1 MRFEKKALA
10 LAAVLILAVL
20 PLVTQPLR
28 AQIPDEFKNL
38 KVLPEDISKGELIAQ
53 MRHMAGAL
61 GARCHYCHVGEPGA
75 SLDGYNFVSDEKA
88 TKKTARVML
97 QMVDEINGKL
107 LPQIGKESSEL
118 VKVRCVTCHH
128 GQSRPRTL
136 VEVLTESL
144 EQDGVDAAIAKY
156 RELREKYYGR
166 ATFDFGEW
174 RLLNLAEDLGGAGKL
189 DEAKRFLELNVE
201 FYPESGMS
209 YVGLGQFHQRNGDNE
224 QALVN
229 YEKASELMP
238 EMAPRIQGLIDQLG
252 QE

>member
-1 MRFEKKALA
+1 MRFEKKALV
-10 LAAVLILAVL
+10 LAAVLVLAAL
-20 PLVTQPLR
+20 PLG

-38 KVLPEDISKGELIAQ
+38 KVLPEDISKQDLIAQ

-75 SLDGYNFVSDEKA
+75 SLAGYDFVSDEKE

-118 VKVRCVTCHH
+118 LEVRCVTCHS
-128 GQSRPRTL
+128 GQSRPLTL
-136 VEVLTESL
+136 AQALTASL
-144 EQDGVDAAIAKY
+144 EKDGIDAAVAKY
-156 RELREKYYGR
+156 RELREQYYGR
-166 ATFDFGEW
+166 ATYDFGEW
-174 RLLNLAEDLGGAGKL
+174 GLLNLAESLGGAGKL

-209 YVGLGQFHQRNGDNE
+209 HVGLGQFYQRNGAKE
-224 QALVN
+224 QALAS
-229 YEKASELMP
+229 YKKASELMP
-238 EMAPRIQGLIDQLG
+238 EMAPRIQGLIDQLS